1 MDKLHNELQSEQIEP
16 KDLQRDFLCS
26 DENLSCC
33 PSLDY
38 NYIASSEENIN
49 KAFDILFEEVI
60 KMK

>member
-1 MDKLHNELQSEQIEP
+1 MDKLHNELTSKQIES
-16 KDLQRDFLCS
+16 KDLQRDILCS
-26 DENLSCC
+26 NENLSRC
-33 PSLDY
+33 PSLYY